1 MTTKTMPL
9 GEKLAADI
17 RAVADAL
24 GALADSIAG
33 ATPAKATAG
42 DGNDQREQE
51 ATPQAAQPTPI
62 TLEDVRA
69 VLTEKSRSGLTAQV
83 KALLTKHGANKLSD
97 IDPAD
102 YWALLLETEV
112 LS

>member
-1 MTTKTMPL
+1 MSKTMPL

-33 ATPAKATAG
+33 ATPAKANAG
-42 DGNDQREQE
+42 EGNDEQEQE

-69 VLTEKSRSGLTAQV
+69 ALTEKSRSGLTAQV

-102 YWALLLETEV
+102 YSALLLETEV